1 MFCLVRESDSFC
13 QLVMLI
19 SKTFVL
25 IYCSQYSSWALQIQ
39 KMQDYS
45 HCKNKT
51 SLQEAW
57 SCQDLSVGDLSFL
70 KLSAAIYIYIYIY
83 ISELWAWR
91 RPTKIQPTQISS
103 SIASHSLALGPG
115 PERVSLNSLIRFLFS
130 VRISLKLESS
140 LRDSTIP
147 LRVVRPPAGLQLLGF
162 TKIVIVTDSYHLCI
176 SFLPFSWVHVLL
188 FACWR
193 TCCSTLDVQWL

>member
-1 MFCLVRESDSFC
+1 MFCLVRESFC

-19 SKTFVL
+19 SKTFGL
-25 IYCSQYSSWALQIQ
+25 IYCSRYSSWALQIP

-70 KLSAAIYIYIYIY
+70 KLSVAIYIYIY

-91 RPTKIQPTQISS
+91 RPTKIQPTRISS

-130 VRISLKLESS
+130 VRISLKQSS

-147 LRVVRPPAGLQLLGF
+147 LRVVRPPAGLQLCIWASPRLEIDFGHRNRF
-162 TKIVIVTDSYHLCI
+162 I
-176 SFLPFSWVHVLL
+176 SFMYFFPSFFMK
-188 FACWR
+188 FACWGA
-193 TCCSTLDVQWL
+193 CCSTLDVQWL